1 MCAHSSAR
9 ARIRSKSGKAN
20 ERVQRR
26 SHGRRSECIAELD
39 HVPVRYIGDHDAV
52 VHSPVERTIHLL
64 AAVHARPPRMD
75 PQSSSPSSS
84 SPLDAVGAGNN

>member
-1 MCAHSSAR
+1 MCAQSQCASSHP
-9 ARIRSKSGKAN
+9 I
-20 ERVQRR
+20 EV
-26 SHGRRSECIAELD
+26 
-39 HVPVRYIGDHDAV
+39 
-52 VHSPVERTIHLL
+52 HLL